1 VAQLGL
7 RERKKQ
13 QTRELIAETA
23 RRVFAQRGF
32 DHVTVAEIARLA
44 DVSETTVFNYFP
56 TKEDLVY
63 WRMAAF
69 DEQLLDAIR
78 NRPAGASILA
88 AFERFVLAPR
98 GLLGATDPEAIERL
112 AELTRMITESP
123 ALLER
128 EREIVD
134 GYTTSLAAVL
144 AAEARAP
151 LSDLSPWVVANALMG
166 VHRALIN
173 FTRAQIVA
181 GVRNP
186 LLARSVR
193 TQGRRAL
200 DTLRRG
206 LDGYG
211 AR

>member
-1 VAQLGL
+1 MSAEPGL

-13 QTRELIAETA
+13 QTRARITDTAIEL
-23 RRVFAQRGF
+23 FADRGF

-78 NRPAGASILA
+78 NRPAGASILT

-134 GYTTSLAAVL
+134 G
-144 AAEARAP
+144 
-151 LSDLSPWVVANALMG
+151 
-166 VHRALIN
+166 
-173 FTRAQIVA
+173 
-181 GVRNP
+181 
-186 LLARSVR
+186 
-193 TQGRRAL
+193 
-200 DTLRRG
+200 
-206 LDGYG
+206 
-211 AR
+211 

>member
-23 RRVFAQRGF
+23 RRLFAQRGF

-78 NRPAGASILA
+78 NRPAGASILS

>member
-23 RRVFAQRGF
+23 RRLFAQRGF

>member
-1 VAQLGL
+1 MAQLGL

-23 RRVFAQRGF
+23 RRLFAQRGF

-98 GLLGATDPEAIERL
+98 GLLGTTDPEAIERL

>member
-1 VAQLGL
+1 
-7 RERKKQ
+7 
-13 QTRELIAETA
+13 
-23 RRVFAQRGF
+23 
-32 DHVTVAEIARLA
+32 
-44 DVSETTVFNYFP
+44 
-56 TKEDLVY
+56 
-63 WRMAAF
+63 M
-69 DEQLLDAIR
+69 R